1 MATGLFLANL
11 FLATE
16 VPGESAGFGLNTD
29 IFEANIVNLVIV
41 GVLVFVFG
49 RKFLTKTLGER
60 RERIVTAIADA
71 EKRQKQAE
79 TSLAEAKK
87 QLAAAQVQAENIK
100 KDAVTSAANAKAEIM
115 AKAARDIE
123 TLKQTA
129 SQDTSSEQDRAI
141 AELRQRVVALAIAKA
156 EAQLPAA
163 LDNAKQNTLVER
175 SIALV
180 GS

>member
-1 MATGLFLANL
+1 MATGLFFANL

-16 VPGESAGFGLNTD
+16 SPGLGLNTD
-29 IFEANIVNLVIV
+29 IFEANIVNLIIV

-49 RKFLTKTLGER
+49 RKFLAKTIGER
-60 RERIVTAIADA
+60 RERIVAAIDDA

-79 TSLAEAKK
+79 TALAAAKK
-87 QLAAAQVQAENIK
+87 QLVAAQVQAAGIK

-115 AKAARDIE
+115 AKAARDVE
-123 TLKQTA
+123 TLRQTA

-163 LDNAKQNTLVER
+163 LDNAKQTTLVER

-180 GS
+180 GK

>member
-1 MATGLFLANL
+1 MATGLFFANI

-16 VPGESAGFGLNTD
+16 SPGFGLNTD
-29 IFEANIVNLVIV
+29 IFEANIVNLIIV

-60 RERIVTAIADA
+60 RERIVAAIDDA

-79 TSLAEAKK
+79 TALAAAKK
-87 QLAAAQVQAENIK
+87 QLAAAQIQAEDIK
-100 KDAVTSAANAKAEIM
+100 KDAVTSAANVRADIM
-115 AKAARDIE
+115 AKSAQDIDF
-123 TLKQTA
+123 LKQAA

-156 EAQLPAA
+156 EQELPKS
-163 LDNAKQNTLVER
+163 LDAAKQSALVER
-175 SIALV
+175 SISLV
-180 GS
+180 GG

>member
-1 MATGLFLANL
+1 MATGLFFANL

-16 VPGESAGFGLNTD
+16 APGESAGLGLNLD
-29 IFEANIVNLVIV
+29 IFEANVVNLAIV
-41 GVLVFVFG
+41 GAIVFIFG

-60 RERIVTAIADA
+60 RERIITALGEA
-71 EKRQKQAE
+71 EKRQKEAAAA
-79 TSLAEAKK
+79 LAEAKK
-87 QLAAAQVQAENIK
+87 QLVAAQAQAESIK
-100 KDAVTSAANAKAEIM
+100 KEAVTSAANAKADIM

-141 AELRQRVVALAIAKA
+141 TELRQRVVALAIAKA
-156 EAQLPAA
+156 EAQLPGA

>member
-16 VPGESAGFGLNTD
+16 AKGFGLNLD
-29 IFEANIVNLVIV
+29 IFEANIINLAIV
-41 GVLVFVFG
+41 LTIVFIFG

-60 RERIVTAIADA
+60 RERIMAAINDA

-79 TSLAEAKK
+79 TALAEANK
-87 QLAAAQVQAENIK
+87 QLAAAQVQAESIK
-100 KDAVTSAANAKAEIM
+100 KEAVTSAANAKADIM

-123 TLKQTA
+123 TLKQNA
-129 SQDTSSEQDRAI
+129 SQDMSSEQDRAI